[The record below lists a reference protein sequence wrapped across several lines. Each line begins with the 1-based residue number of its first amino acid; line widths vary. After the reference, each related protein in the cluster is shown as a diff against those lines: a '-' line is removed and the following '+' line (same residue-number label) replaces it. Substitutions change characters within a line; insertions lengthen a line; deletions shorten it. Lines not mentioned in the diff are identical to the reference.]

1 MSSFWK
7 VPGGGMPTFVIELS
21 NFIGLNGI
29 IALTSPMDSQVVGRE
44 LVIPSNST
52 NNVRRDSSLRLS
64 PRFLNIAERMLLADL
79 ICRSHTPPMLLAMG

>member
-21 NFIGLNGI
+21 NFIGLNG
-29 IALTSPMDSQVVGRE
+29 MDSQVVGRE